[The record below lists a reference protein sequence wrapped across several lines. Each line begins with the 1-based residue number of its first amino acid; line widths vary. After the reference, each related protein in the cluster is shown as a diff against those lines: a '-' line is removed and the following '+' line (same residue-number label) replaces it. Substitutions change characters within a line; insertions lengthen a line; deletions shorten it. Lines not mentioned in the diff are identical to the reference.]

1 MLRIYDGAGKGWGE
15 NTPMTL
21 DPRNELSTYQSPRLT
36 EEQALF
42 MARIRRTR
50 QAGMLPSLEEIDLL
64 IEIVEILLLRN

>member
-1 MLRIYDGAGKGWGE
+1 
-15 NTPMTL
+15 MTL
-21 DPRNELSTYQSPRLT
+21 DPRNDLSTYQSPRLT

-64 IEIVEILLLRN
+64 IEIVEILLRS